1 MKNITKK
8 QVKTD
13 LETVEVLARRYIN
26 AIYGETTNKPSDW
39 ENQFKQVKIAMVCI
53 ANNLNELKIHMSK
66 LTDDS
71 MPLVEDED

>member
-1 MKNITKK
+1 MKTITKK
-8 QVKTD
+8 QVKKD
-13 LETVEVLARRYIN
+13 LETVEALARRYVN
-26 AIYGETTNKPSDW
+26 AIYGETANKPSDW

-66 LTDDS
+66 LADDS

>member
-1 MKNITKK
+1 MKTITKT
-8 QVKTD
+8 QVKKD
-13 LETVEVLARRYIN
+13 LETVEALTRRYVN

-66 LTDDS
+66 LADDS